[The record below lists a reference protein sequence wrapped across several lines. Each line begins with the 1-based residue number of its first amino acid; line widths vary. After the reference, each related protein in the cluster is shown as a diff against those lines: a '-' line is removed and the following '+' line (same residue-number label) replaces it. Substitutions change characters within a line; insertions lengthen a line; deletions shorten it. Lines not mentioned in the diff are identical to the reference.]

1 VLLPFIFVFTEI
13 LFTRKHEERRLL
25 QDKKPQDKLSL
36 PFSLFCHLQLLW
48 TYLSYALLQIFC
60 DERSTKEVM
69 QTYLGRA
76 YLSPNPSSTSCSA
89 VGSRPTADP
98 CSRIFLVWLADHTLY
113 RKAGGGGAKASPQ
126 GTSHR

>member
-1 VLLPFIFVFTEI
+1 MLLPFIFVFTEI

-25 QDKKPQDKLSL
+25 QDKKSQDKTE
-36 PFSLFCHLQLLW
+36 PAFSLLCHLQLLW
-48 TYLSYALLQIFC
+48 TCLPYALLQMFC
-60 DERSTKEVM
+60 DERSTKEMM